1 MSSCWQRPVAP
12 AVEAP
17 LRPGWPPR
25 LAVTAVV
32 LALVAVLTP
41 AGLIIFILRA
51 IDEGQ

>member
-1 MSSCWQRPVAP
+1 MSSCWQRAVAP

-32 LALVAVLTP
+32 LALVVVLTP
-41 AGLIIFILRA
+41 GLIIFILRA